1 VFDEVAERDVVS
13 CYSIIGIYMFSGE
26 NHGAGL
32 VTLASQF
39 RLSYCCACS
48 LALLLVDLL
57 LRFALLSCVLPA
69 ACAACLHCSLVAVAA
84 ALLLV
89 APANFCSYRRLCCLE
104 MVIRVRVPNICWV
117 PDSMG
122 TGIRII
128 FYPWVTPVPDSNR
141 DGYGTC
147 IFFSPV
153 GNPIL
158 YYRYNSR
165 L

>member
-69 ACAACLHCSLVAVAA
+69 ACAACCI
-84 ALLLV
+84 ALLLLLPLPCCSLLLLTFV
-89 APANFCSYRRLCCLE
+89 ATAGCA
-104 MVIRVRVPNICWV
+104 
-117 PDSMG
+117 G
-122 TGIRII
+122 
-128 FYPWVTPVPDSNR
+128 
-141 DGYGTC
+141 
-147 IFFSPV
+147 
-153 GNPIL
+153 
-158 YYRYNSR
+158 
-165 L
+165 